1 MEKNEADVYREFVH
15 GNSTIQTICKNRTK
29 IRSAFERNGPKTQRF
44 RKPEWRDVDEALLK
58 WL

>member
-44 RKPEWRDVDEALLK
+44 RKPE
-58 WL
+58 